1 MVPEISAADSKDFVH
16 VASSV
21 THFLNP
27 GPNLKDSL
35 ELRHTAPLVGGGER
49 WWNHTMALR
58 LMFGCSI
65 YYICSV
71 HWPKEFRGQA

>member
-49 WWNHTMALR
+49 
-58 LMFGCSI
+58 
-65 YYICSV
+65 
-71 HWPKEFRGQA
+71 